1 MPQRKTPAGR
11 QLFREHFGF
20 ADGIS
25 QPEIEGTYRAA
36 NRVTERGSQH
46 LVKPGEFL
54 LGYMAGDGTVNHG
67 IPIDARLDS
76 HALLPPANSG
86 AGPDLREFGRN
97 GTYLVFRHLEQHV
110 QEFNDFVASA
120 SGASTSPQDAEEFA
134 ARLVGRH
141 RDGTPLISTDSNPA
155 QTNEFTF
162 AGDPHGF
169 ACPVGS
175 HIRRANPRDSLAAD
189 PAAALRLANR
199 HRLLRR
205 GRPYARPH
213 PPGAAQKNGDERGML
228 FICLNGDIERQFEFV
243 QQNWVNNTVFSGVGC
258 EQDGLVGAPGGDPG
272 CFTVQSPSVRQ
283 RTLNIPSFVTVRG
296 GAYFFL
302 PGLATIRYLA
312 TLNDAGAETLPPS
325 AFAPAVEPAPFVGR
339 QASRL
344 RRALASL
351 EGQLPRA
358 RLAWAARYPLL
369 MAAAMI
375 LWPIAAGRRA
385 NFFGSHFLVGW
396 WGIAI
401 VSLLASL
408 AAFVVMISLR
418 LVLLYGW
425 RSRPGLPRWTGS
437 ATWLQVLGFQALAFP
452 LVLAAIH
459 SSAIDAA
466 NLDGQSYW
474 TLFFSNLGAAALG
487 AVAALILL
495 TLASSL
501 QALRPGARP
510 DLFFPPNPL
519 SKRLASAG
527 SFRARLSRPSEWLS
541 RLSRWIVSSVPE
553 EIGIGY
559 IDYRRQRILPGH
571 AFAASVGCVLILIY
585 IAGYLTLNP
594 SWGDRWTSWGHE
606 IPALAYLIFTLIA
619 FGTLLSM
626 LAFFFDRYGI
636 PTVVPLALW
645 LAIVASVGR
654 TDHFYKVLDIVQ
666 PPPLTPADVVRQG
679 DSRYPGSKV
688 IVVASEGYGLT
699 SSAWT
704 AEVLATLAEKAGG
717 RRFTDSL
724 RLVSAS
730 SGAALGTT
738 YFVEAYERDGFP
750 TTGNGQNV
758 DERALAR
765 IREASWQPSDSEN
778 AWGLVY
784 PDLTRTFAPLFVPR
798 LLDRGWAME
807 QAWKRHMREP
817 GASLNG
823 WRQDVAAGWRPSTAF
838 GVTVVETGGRHLF
851 ATYDANPCATPATG
865 CPDDVTHDY
874 DVPIVTAARLAATFP
889 IVAPVARAQVDAPA
903 YHLSDGGIWDN
914 FGLTAALEWL
924 NGAMPALA
932 NPPDLPRREVLLI
945 EIRSSPTERARPP
958 EEERAWAY
966 ELIGPLRAMNGVRS
980 NAQRV
985 RNEFEVLQ
993 LADRWAASSNAPSL
1007 TRAIFELSD
1016 PQAKLAWH
1024 IGRRDLQRIKDA
1036 WSLEKNKTSLE
1047 KVRKFLG
1054 VQ

>member
-1 MPQRKTPAGR
+1 M
-11 QLFREHFGF
+11 
-20 ADGIS
+20 
-25 QPEIEGTYRAA
+25 
-36 NRVTERGSQH
+36 
-46 LVKPGEFL
+46 
-54 LGYMAGDGTVNHG
+54 
-67 IPIDARLDS
+67 
-76 HALLPPANSG
+76 
-86 AGPDLREFGRN
+86 
-97 GTYLVFRHLEQHV
+97 
-110 QEFNDFVASA
+110 
-120 SGASTSPQDAEEFA
+120 
-134 ARLVGRH
+134 
-141 RDGTPLISTDSNPA
+141 
-155 QTNEFTF
+155 
-162 AGDPHGF
+162 
-169 ACPVGS
+169 
-175 HIRRANPRDSLAAD
+175 ANP
-189 PAAALRLANR
+189 
-199 HRLLRR
+199 
-205 GRPYARPH
+205 
-213 PPGAAQKNGDERGML
+213 
-228 FICLNGDIERQFEFV
+228 
-243 QQNWVNNTVFSGVGC
+243 
-258 EQDGLVGAPGGDPG
+258 
-272 CFTVQSPSVRQ
+272 
-283 RTLNIPSFVTVRG
+283 
-296 GAYFFL
+296 
-302 PGLATIRYLA
+302 
-312 TLNDAGAETLPPS
+312 
-325 AFAPAVEPAPFVGR
+325 
-339 QASRL
+339 
-344 RRALASL
+344 
-351 EGQLPRA
+351 
-358 RLAWAARYPLL
+358 
-369 MAAAMI
+369 
-375 LWPIAAGRRA
+375 
-385 NFFGSHFLVGW
+385 
-396 WGIAI
+396 
-401 VSLLASL
+401 
-408 AAFVVMISLR
+408 
-418 LVLLYGW
+418 
-425 RSRPGLPRWTGS
+425 
-437 ATWLQVLGFQALAFP
+437 
-452 LVLAAIH
+452 
-459 SSAIDAA
+459 
-466 NLDGQSYW
+466 YW

-487 AVAALILL
+487 AVAALFLL

-519 SKRLASAG
+519 SNRLASAG
-527 SFRARLSRPSEWLS
+527 SFRARLGRLSEWLS

-585 IAGYLTLNP
+585 LAGYLTLNP
-594 SWGDRWTSWGHE
+594 SWGDRWTGWGHE

-636 PTVVPLALW
+636 PTVLPLAFW

-654 TDHFYKVLDIVQ
+654 TDHFYKVLGIVQ

-688 IVVASEGYGLT
+688 IVVAAEGYGLT

-738 YFVEAYERDGFP
+738 YFVEAYEPGGFP
-750 TTGNGQNV
+750 TNGNGQNV

-807 QAWKRHMREP
+807 QAWKRHMRDP

-823 WRQDVAAGWRPSTAF
+823 WRLDVAEGWRPSTAF

-932 NPPDLPRREVLLI
+932 NPPDVPRREVLLI

-985 RNEFEVLQ
+985 RNEFEVSQ
-993 LADRWAASSNAPSL
+993 LVDRWASSSNAPSL
-1007 TRAIFELSD
+1007 TRAVFELSD

-1036 WSLEKNKTSLE
+1036 WSLEKNRTSLE
-1047 KVRKFLG
+1047 KVQEFLG